1 MEQDLHSSNGY
12 DYRQYDRVWQRVAP
26 NLEPYPGIREAAVPA
41 MAELPGQPQAQPV
54 QGTPPSAALT
64 AEEQLPGAQA
74 NPCCMGSAAMEM
86 LEVIEGFIEEELAD
100 RRYDLAFARQAPS
113 WARQKLRDLAA
124 AAGGRAKRLM
134 AVYYLITGQCYQA
147 SINCERIFVSQ
158 WCSAL
163 RERYHVEACNG
174 LNYLRAADGT
184 TDPCLTRLLNQLGEE
199 SYRDAD
205 QLMALLE
212 RAL

>member
-1 MEQDLHSSNGY
+1 MEQDLHSPDVY

-26 NLEPYPGIREAAVPA
+26 NLEPYPGIRETAVPA
-41 MAELPGQPQAQPV
+41 IAELPGQPAPQQTAQSAQPSDV
-54 QGTPPSAALT
+54 A

-74 NPCCMGSAAMEM
+74 NPCCMGSAAAEM
-86 LEVIEGFIEEELAD
+86 LEVIAGFIEEELAD
-100 RRYDLAFARQAPS
+100 RRYYLAFARQAPS
-113 WARQKLRDLAA
+113 WARQRLRDLAA
-124 AAGGRAKRLM
+124 SSGNRAKRLM
-134 AVYYLITGQCYQA
+134 AVYYLITGRCYQVA
-147 SINCERIFVSQ
+147 IPNDRIVIGP

-184 TDPCLTRLLNQLGEE
+184 TDPCLVRLLNELGED
-199 SYRDAD
+199 SYRNAD
-205 QLMALLE
+205 QLMVLLE